1 MRIPQNNL
9 QTFSAGPVALPPAV
23 EPHLT
28 LAEEVV
34 LLSLDAP
41 RRLTRHVV
49 RVAGRADPTGP
60 RRYDEAVR
68 RLQGRGLLAHGAATP
83 AARLSARVA
92 RVRSTIRRAAPP
104 GGRDAE
110 LLMLLAATGSLPL
123 ESRSDHLRARVRLA
137 SIAPPPPAV
146 AALAAELGL
155 DAAGLAERLLPAPRD
170 VAARAAPGSSIFP
183 AL

>member
-1 MRIPQNNL
+1 MRIPQSRL
-9 QTFSAGPVALPPAV
+9 QTFSAGPAALPAAV
-23 EPHLT
+23 EPQLT
-28 LAEEVV
+28 LGEEVV

-49 RVAGRADPTGP
+49 RVAGRADPAGP

-68 RLQGRGLLAHGAATP
+68 WLQGRGLLARGAATP

-92 RVRSTIRRAAPP
+92 RVRATIHRAAPP
-104 GGRDAE
+104 RGRDAE

-123 ESRSDHLRARVRLA
+123 ESRSDHLQARVRLA
-137 SIAPPPPAV
+137 SIAPPPRAV
-146 AALAAELGL
+146 TALADELGL
-155 DAAGLAERLLPAPRD
+155 DAADLVERLLPAPRD
-170 VAARAAPGSSIFP
+170 VGTGSAHGSSVFP